1 VALNGHG
8 PWPRGRSI
16 DGGID
21 EIPLP
26 PSADGATGRLWLCGK
41 HRVGPAPEAALR
53 DVAATTVVCLSERH
67 ELAER
72 YPAYVAWLEEHEG
85 GRAMWRPVPDLS
97 VPDAGTFVALVR
109 EVEERLRA
117 GERVIVHCGAGKGR
131 AGTLAAALV
140 VRRGVTLDD
149 ALAHV
154 AAHRPM
160 AGPERGVQHD
170 AVRHLAV
177 G

>member
-1 VALNGHG
+1 VALNGAA
-8 PWPRGRSI
+8 PWLRGRSF

-26 PSADGATGRLWLCGK
+26 PSADGAAGRLWLCGK
-41 HRVGPAPEAALR
+41 HRLGPDPQAALR
-53 DVAATTVVCLSERH
+53 EVAATTVVCLSERH
-67 ELAER
+67 ELADR

-85 GRAMWRPVPDLS
+85 GRALWRPVPDLS
-97 VPDAGTFVALVR
+97 VPGAADLVALVG
-109 EVEERLRA
+109 EVEERLRV
-117 GERVIVHCGAGKGR
+117 GERVVVHCGAGKGR
-131 AGTLAAALV
+131 AGTLAVALV
-140 VRRGVTLDD
+140 VRRGLALDD

-170 AVRHLAV
+170 AVRSLAA